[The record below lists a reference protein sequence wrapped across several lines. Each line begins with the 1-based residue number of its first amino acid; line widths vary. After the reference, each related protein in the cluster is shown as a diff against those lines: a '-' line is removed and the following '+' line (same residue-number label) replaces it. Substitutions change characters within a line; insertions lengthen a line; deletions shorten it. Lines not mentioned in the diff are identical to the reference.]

1 MSKRIYTFDDLSAQL
16 DAEIAWRR
24 KELNLIKNYIP
35 DKSSLI
41 QDATIRFSV
50 PILYAHFEGFV
61 KQTTEM
67 YLNYVATR
75 YLKNSDLQSQF
86 VVLSLT
92 KKINLLEVKN
102 IQDKTKIIDFIIN
115 ESQKKANI
123 LTKNVIQ
130 TKSNLR
136 FNVLRDILFI
146 IGIGE
151 DQFLK
156 YESLVDDLVDTR
168 NHIAHGEFKKVDKP
182 TFDNMFEDIQQLMID
197 LKTEIENSAAEKKYM
212 KREVDA
218 NLN

>member
-24 KELNLIKNYIP
+24 KELILIKNYIP
-35 DKSSLI
+35 DNSSPK

-67 YLNYVATR
+67 YLKYVASR
-75 YLKNSDLQSQF
+75 YLKHSDLQSQF
-86 VVLSLT
+86 IALSLT

-102 IQDKTKIIDFIIN
+102 IQDKTKIIDFIIT
-115 ESQKKANI
+115 ESQKTSNI

-136 FNVLRDILFI
+136 FDVLRDILFI
-146 IGIGE
+146 IGIQE

-156 YESLVDDLVDTR
+156 YESLVDDLVDAR
-168 NHIAHGEFKKVDKP
+168 NYIAHGEFKKVDKA
-182 TFDNMFEDIQQLMID
+182 TFDIMFGDIQQLMID
-197 LKTEIENSAAEKKYM
+197 LKTEIENSATGGKYM
-212 KREVDA
+212 KQQVVA
-218 NLN
+218 S